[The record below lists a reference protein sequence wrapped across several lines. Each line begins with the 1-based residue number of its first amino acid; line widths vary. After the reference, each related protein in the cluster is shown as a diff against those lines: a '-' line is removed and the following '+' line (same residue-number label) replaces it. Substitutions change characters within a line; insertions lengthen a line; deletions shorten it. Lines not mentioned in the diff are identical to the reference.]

1 MSLVSSLFVS
11 IKGVDLDII
20 DGLLEY
26 LEMFKTSFLLRTFI
40 TPSFTLWLSKP
51 LYEFDLP

>member
-40 TPSFTLWLSKP
+40 TPSFTL
-51 LYEFDLP
+51 